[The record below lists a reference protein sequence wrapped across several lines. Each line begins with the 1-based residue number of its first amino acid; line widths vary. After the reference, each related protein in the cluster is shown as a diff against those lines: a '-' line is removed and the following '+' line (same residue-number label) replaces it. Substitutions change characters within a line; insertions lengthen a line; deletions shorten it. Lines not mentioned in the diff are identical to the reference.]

1 MKIIVTIAQFDLLT
15 KLYKPKFPIQFDGKI
30 APIMND
36 ILKRANAS
44 EVSKS

>member
-1 MKIIVTIAQFDLLT
+1 MKLILTIRQFDLLT
-15 KLYKPKFPIQFDGKI
+15 KLYRPKFPVQFDGKI

-44 EVSKS
+44 KLGKR